1 MKISVR
7 NAPILAAALVLGLF
21 AAAKP
26 AAADTFSIQ
35 YFEVPTGTTDFYNG
49 GAVPIGVSLN
59 YVMPTLGPDGLPVFN
74 PSYTGSGVNPPASQ
88 YINSAGELL
97 YWSPTNPKGGL
108 VTPDGSGTITV
119 GTSAITMFPPGSAG
133 PGTGG
138 ANNGTGNDATDE
150 ETSILTGQFTV
161 PAATTD
167 TVTFDIGADDMAFAY
182 VFPVGDPTDPNSLV
196 ESLGGI
202 HGDTVTPS
210 NSVTYGPGT
219 YEIEI
224 FYADRDTTNSDL
236 TFYDN
241 GSFTIAPPPP
251 PTVTGTTPEPNTFLL
266 LGTGLLGAAGIM
278 RRRFA
283 R

>member
-7 NAPILAAALVLGLF
+7 NAPILVAALVLGLF
-21 AAAKP
+21 AAVKP

-35 YFEVPTGTTDFYNG
+35 YFEVPTGSPDFYNG
-49 GAVPIGVSLN
+49 NPPGLGVSYN
-59 YVMPTLGPDGLPVFN
+59 YVMNYLGPDGLPVFN
-74 PSYTGSGVNPPASQ
+74 PSFTGSGVFAPASE
-88 YINSAGELL
+88 YLNSAGEIL
-97 YWSPTNPKGGL
+97 YWSPTNPNGGQISADS
-108 VTPDGSGTITV
+108 TGTITLSSSPV
-119 GTSAITMFPPGSAG
+119 TMFPPGSSG

-138 ANNGTGNDATDE
+138 ANNGTGNDGTDF
-150 ETSILTGQFTV
+150 ETSILTGEFTV
-161 PAATTD
+161 PAASSD

-182 VFPVGDPTDPNSLV
+182 VFPVGDPTDPDSLV

-210 NSVTYGPGT
+210 TTVTYGPGT

-236 TFYDN
+236 SFSDD

-251 PTVTGTTPEPNTFLL
+251 PPTGPVPEPSTFML
-266 LGTGLLGAAGIM
+266 LGTGLLGAAGAM
-278 RRRFA
+278 RRRLA